1 VSIFENSTTDGC
13 LVCDD
18 KNVACWESGGRDCFI
33 NSPTTEID
41 ESPEHE
47 IGETEAEIV
56 SNPNIEIGEI
66 VLSPKTKIDEAEF
79 DVILLLVLTSFVV
92 FAFCFVVSF
101 AIAFSCRSQ
110 NQNENSKISND
121 KKSKLKSLQCSG
133 ELPKPIFV
141 ISNV

>member
-1 VSIFENSTTDGC
+1 VVLCVSIFENSTTDGC

-41 ESPEHE
+41 SSPEHK
-47 IGETEAEIV
+47 
-56 SNPNIEIGEI
+56 IGEI

-92 FAFCFVVSF
+92 FTFCFVVSF
-101 AIAFSCRSQ
+101 AIAFSCRSK
-110 NQNENSKISND
+110 NQNENSKMSND
-121 KKSKLKSLQCSG
+121 KKLNLKSLQCSG